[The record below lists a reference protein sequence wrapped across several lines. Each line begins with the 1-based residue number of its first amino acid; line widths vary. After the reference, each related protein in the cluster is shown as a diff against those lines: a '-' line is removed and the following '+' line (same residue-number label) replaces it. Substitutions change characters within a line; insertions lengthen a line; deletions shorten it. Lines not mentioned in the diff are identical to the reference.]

1 MNIIRTITITTPR
14 ETDPTRTQPLSRS
27 LFQRPTALNG
37 ISTSAWFPIARLLR
51 PQGRRG
57 ELLAD
62 PLSDL
67 PGLFDNQHDVVL
79 SAADASAPTPGAAPL
94 RIEEHFFPTGKN
106 AGRVVL
112 KLSGCDSIS
121 AAEALAGQQLLI
133 ARSQLPALDPGTFFV
148 GDLLGCTIYNVTTS
162 DNPAGDPIGPIVDV
176 EFATAPDGRTRLE
189 DAAPLLSVELASH
202 PNSEPILVPFVLAWI
217 DTIDVAARRITMHL
231 PEGLLTPTD
240 LADAQ
245 PNSDPSD

>member
-1 MNIIRTITITTPR
+1 M
-14 ETDPTRTQPLSRS
+14 
-27 LFQRPTALNG
+27 NG
-37 ISTSAWFPIARLLR
+37 ISTSGWFPIARLLR

-67 PGLFDNQHDVVL
+67 PNLFAPNREVL
-79 SAADASAPTPGAAPL
+79 LAPANASAPAPGTLPL
-94 RIEEHFFPTGKN
+94 HIEEHFFPTGKN

-133 ARSQLPALDPGTFFV
+133 PTSELPPLEPGTFFV
-148 GDLLGCTIYNVTTS
+148 GDLLGCTLYDAASPTT
-162 DNPAGDPIGPIVDV
+162 PAGTVVDV

-189 DAAPLLSVELASH
+189 DAAPLLAVELAEL
-202 PNSEPILVPFVLAWI
+202 PNQPPNPEPILVPLVLAWI
-217 DTIDVAARRITMHL
+217 DTIDIAARRITMHL
-231 PEGLLTPTD
+231 PDGLLTPPD
-240 LADAQ
+240 EPA
-245 PNSDPSD
+245 PSED